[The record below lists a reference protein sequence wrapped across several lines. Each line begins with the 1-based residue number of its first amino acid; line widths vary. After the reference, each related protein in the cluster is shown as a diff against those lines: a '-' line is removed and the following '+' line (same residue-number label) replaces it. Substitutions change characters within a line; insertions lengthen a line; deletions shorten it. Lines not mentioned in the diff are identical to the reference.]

1 MADELEE
8 LWKKLTFTED
18 EGEDIELGSNSKRAA
33 KEIRKNCVVMKILTQ
48 RTIIIEAL
56 RKNLKMHWKPNKGV
70 QIFEIEEDLFLV
82 EFGDGRDKKKVMEM
96 CPWSYE
102 KQLILMQE
110 FEGEMVPKEIKLQWV
125 PFWVQMYNLPLKSMT
140 KEAGYEIGS
149 KLEKVLEVD
158 AIEKRV
164 QWGKL
169 LRVRICIDATRK
181 LIRGKKVSIEGG
193 ESRWIFFKYERL
205 PNFCYRC
212 GMLDHGEK
220 DFLEKKGEEP
230 GRGEQMQY
238 RAWMRGKPGRR
249 LGQDYENKRGDS
261 SLEN

>member
-18 EGEDIELGSNSKRAA
+18 EGEDIELGSNSTRAA
-33 KEIRKNCVVMKILTQ
+33 KEIGKNCVVMKILTQ

-56 RKNLKMHWKPNKGV
+56 RKNLKMLWKPNKGV
-70 QIFEIEEDLFLV
+70 QISEIEEDLFLV

-125 PFWVQMYNLPLKSMT
+125 PFWVQMFNLPPKSMT
-140 KEAGYEIGS
+140 REVGYEIGS
-149 KLEKVLEVD
+149 KLGKVIDVDVAEKG
-158 AIEKRV
+158 V
-164 QWGKL
+164 QWGNF
-169 LRVRICIDATRK
+169 LRVRIHFNATRK
-181 LIRGKKVSIEGG
+181 LIRGKKVSIKGG
-193 ESRWIFFKYERL
+193 ESRWIFFKYERP

-212 GMLDHGEK
+212 RKLDHGEK
-220 DFLEKKGEEP
+220 DCLEKNGEEFF
-230 GRGEQMQY
+230 GSGE
-238 RAWMRGKPGRR
+238 
-249 LGQDYENKRGDS
+249 
-261 SLEN
+261 

>member
-1 MADELEE
+1 MADEQEE

-33 KEIRKNCVVMKILTQ
+33 KEIGKNCVVMKILTQ

-56 RKNLKMHWKPNKGV
+56 RKNLKMLWKPNKGV

-140 KEAGYEIGS
+140 REAGYEIGL
-149 KLEKVLEVD
+149 KLRKVLEVD
-158 AIEKRV
+158 AVEKGV
-164 QWGKL
+164 QWGKF

-181 LIRGKKVSIEGG
+181 LIKGKKVSIEGG

-220 DFLEKKGEEP
+220 DCLEKKGEEP

-238 RAWMRGKPGRR
+238 RAWMRGEPGRR